1 MICYCTANFISQV
14 TTAAQ
19 KTSFV
24 CSAMKSNAFVISV
37 DLGLNFFSFT
47 NLLVVA
53 LNYNVQQYW
62 RASKLLVYSL
72 TVKGV
77 KAEKTTA

>member
-47 NLLVVA
+47 N
-53 LNYNVQQYW
+53 
-62 RASKLLVYSL
+62 
-72 TVKGV
+72 
-77 KAEKTTA
+77 